1 MAPSGRRTA
10 DGEYDAVA
18 TGREGARVA
27 IDGRTLVK
35 RPEEPDA
42 YESGW
47 VRLISHALIWVP
59 LGLVVVLAYVSGT
72 WIAGGAFSVVSA
84 VVTALGIWAWRH
96 FFKRR
101 RKA

>member
-1 MAPSGRRTA
+1 M
-10 DGEYDAVA
+10 
-18 TGREGARVA
+18 A

-35 RPEEPDA
+35 PPEGPDA

-47 VRLISHALIWVP
+47 VRVISHALIWVP

-72 WIAGGAFSVVSA
+72 WIGGVAGGLFSVVST
-84 VVTALGIWAWRH
+84 VLTALGVWAWRR
-96 FFKRR
+96 FFKRG